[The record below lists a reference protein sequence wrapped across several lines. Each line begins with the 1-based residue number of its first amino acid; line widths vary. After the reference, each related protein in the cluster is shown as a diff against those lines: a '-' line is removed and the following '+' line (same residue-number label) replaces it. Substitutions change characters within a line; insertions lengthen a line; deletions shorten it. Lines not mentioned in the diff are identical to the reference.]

1 MLNPMIGMP
10 QGAEWL
16 VILAIVVLV
25 FGAAKLPDLAR
36 GTGQALRIFKAE
48 TKGLRDDEDDD
59 VKDTTTPPGRPAAGR
74 AAADRRPGRSPGPR
88 TARPTRT
95 TAEPGRPERPWR
107 SAVSFGSSPASPST
121 PSATTAGWRS
131 RTTSESCAP
140 AS

>member
-48 TKGLRDDEDDD
+48 TKGLRDDDDDD
-59 VKDTTTPPGRPAAGR
+59 VKDTTTPPVAPPPVELPPTTPEQPR
-74 AAADRRPGRSPGPR
+74 AETPHTEAPQADKNNG
-88 TARPTRT
+88 
-95 TAEPGRPERPWR
+95 
-107 SAVSFGSSPASPST
+107 
-121 PSATTAGWRS
+121 
-131 RTTSESCAP
+131 
-140 AS
+140 